1 MPLLYCNSDA
11 DQCSRSAKV
20 TFAGEHRT
28 MSRTRAAAA
37 LSVIGGP
44 GSDFTGRAVC

>member
-20 TFAGEHRT
+20 TFAGEPDTPIFTARW
-28 MSRTRAAAA
+28 AARG
-37 LSVIGGP
+37 L
-44 GSDFTGRAVC
+44 RRRL